1 MPVTADAVRDALDDV
16 TDPELD
22 QPITDLDYIETL
34 DVSDDG
40 DVHLAFVLPTAWC
53 SPTFAW
59 MMAADARD
67 AASALDGVADVRIEL
82 RDHMHAEEVTR
93 GVNEDLSFETAFDT
107 ADGEVASTRATLDRK
122 ARLARQYDA
131 MEALDDAGVDDRQL
145 ARLRRG
151 DLTVEEDR
159 VTIDLDGLYVELDAR
174 PLERYLE
181 KARAV
186 DLVTDDDDRLFASRD
201 EETLSPADVP
211 RARRASRLAKTNMGG
226 QGGVC
231 ASLHASRN
239 PELADD

>member
-1 MPVTADAVRDALDDV
+1 MSVTADAVRDALDGV

-34 DVSDDG
+34 EVSDNG
-40 DVHLAFVLPTAWC
+40 DVRLAFALPTAWC

-67 AASALDGVADVRIEL
+67 AASALDGVGEVRIEL

-93 GVNEDLSFETAFDT
+93 GVNEGLSFETAFDT
-107 ADGEVASTRATLDRK
+107 ADGEVASTRETLDRK

-131 MEALDDAGVDDRQL
+131 TEALDDAGLDDRQI

-151 DLTVEEDR
+151 DVTFEDERATV
-159 VTIDLDGLYVELDAR
+159 DLDGLYVELDAR

-186 DLVTDDDDRLFASRD
+186 DLVSDDDDRLFADRD
-201 EETLSPADVP
+201 EDALTPADVP

-239 PELADD
+239 PELAGD